1 MRDPVRYDQVAA
13 FRAFR
18 QTNLLQKTT
27 VLCQR
32 VVQHVFVYQS
42 FK

>member
-1 MRDPVRYDQVAA
+1 MRDPVRYDQVA
-13 FRAFR
+13 AFR